1 MECQEI
7 APGDR
12 DAYSQLLVSFSS
24 KMLFEGFCDFFF
36 GGFFLYIYFLIK

>member
-36 GGFFLYIYFLIK
+36 GGFFYIYIF